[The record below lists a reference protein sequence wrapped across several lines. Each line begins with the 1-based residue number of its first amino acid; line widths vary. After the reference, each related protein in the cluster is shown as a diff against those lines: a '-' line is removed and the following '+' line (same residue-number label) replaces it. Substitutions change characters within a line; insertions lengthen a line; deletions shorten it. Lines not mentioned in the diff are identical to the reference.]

1 MKIGKGNFTTVFKG
15 LCFSVVI
22 FMLAGISVRAYSDD
36 TPGGGAKAP
45 MSTGGFVDD
54 PTANV
59 PTNAY
64 VTFSTLYNGHRYY
77 LGVDTVLAKSGKD
90 TVTYYEGANYATIWI
105 AGPMWSPT
113 GNVLP
118 TKDYTRTVQSVWL
131 KEKVS
136 RERYLALG
144 TGFGTY
150 NTLRLLETGTMWH
163 TTKDSREASR
173 YIQGYLYYYSNAT
186 GIDVYRYLRY
196 DPVYGFSRLYE
207 TKPANSQRISVWDRK
222 TGSDLIFDVQPR
234 TLTAGYET
242 NNHDTTKYP
251 ITSRVIYYENVDRFR
266 SRFDHTDVYAAQSTP
281 ITDQSVLANPDGAY
295 KLLGYY
301 EWQSNPTVDPENI
314 PAYNGKSCMKV
325 WKPVLQLK
333 DDGDPENP
341 EDYEVVEQW
350 GDSTMFYVSE
360 TRFKLDEA
368 TNIWHDTVYA
378 IGSAPIDRTECH
390 FLRKRGEGA
399 PTAGDYANHNDWLYV
414 KFECKGV
421 HYVDSIMVSRHT
433 FHNAPFTTMTMN
445 STPSDHTFPY
455 THNNTLVGG
464 TAIST
469 TDTAKVFTIRASYK
483 SGNTVYN
490 AVNAPVDRYIG
501 ENVPDMNL
509 TKYSGHEE
517 EGVWY
522 DSLQVTAVL
531 PDGTPAI
538 VGAEGAEAGAWI
550 ESVRLTAKDKICV
563 KVSQSAPEVNANRVA
578 QITYTY
584 RYWHSSAEGD
594 QVTANNSIWVV
605 QEWSGAHDDELYSF
619 YHKDSTDNLQ
629 GVHERKRTIYITPG
643 DELALR
649 LHRDH
654 WGYYRWYDYD
664 NDRDIE
670 NDGAWSYEVEPK
682 NHKGDKFMPINI
694 TTSPTSRGRWDINID
709 NRFTLNTATPEP
721 VIKNENPATRNT
733 IKVACDVSAYS
744 DIAYTGVIGK
754 SLTEVTEPTLSYR
767 QIFDIQPAKTQ
778 ADKMADC
785 RGDGSG
791 ANWFEQRTIIAP
803 INRELTFT
811 PSYPIA
817 AGVSS
822 DVEPMYEEDELQYIY
837 YFRPDAV
844 GTTDNNMGEDPGSN
858 YDKTATYARI
868 GKKYTAGKTIRK
880 AKLLTADEVMDV
892 TASGKKVVIINALNG
907 GNAFVLGKNG
917 DGFATKAIGS
927 ITDTAK
933 IRGWIETNVLNPQ
946 QNAYILSISQ
956 PSTNVFNISHVQSSD
971 KITLAATIFGISDL
985 GWADPYWFG
994 DQTRDITISAYPGA
1008 ASTAIN
1014 SKFSANLVRM
1024 HISLDYWILWSHRV
1038 KQGYITGSEYSGG
1051 KYSNKVHYNESS
1063 EGNAS
1068 NQAWLFYEIE
1078 DPVTADHYETPA
1090 WYMSTDNSSW
1100 TKVSHW
1106 DYSKNASVSDVA
1118 GYSMRPDGSLVIADS
1133 KLGTANQTIY
1143 YQLRTEHF
1151 QLAKITLL
1159 TRDPNIEG
1167 PKAGAGSIISEDEI
1181 ENHYTVLYDL
1191 GMSTW
1196 TAPNTTEIKA
1206 YYHHFPW
1213 NFTEFSYH
1221 YPLSVINNTYRDSVT
1236 EMPMK
1241 GEYAFLNKFKVPHG
1255 GKNTGNPD
1263 AEFEAL
1269 AGAKNG
1275 YMLCLN
1281 ADNKRST
1288 IMRFEYPALTCSS
1301 QKIYLVA
1308 DLCNPVKNSFSPQI
1322 TADLEGTKDGGETW
1336 ETIYRFK
1343 TGKIP
1348 YDEEHVWY
1356 QFALPIDR
1364 EHVKGYD
1371 YFRCTAMLDGAT
1383 NKNAHLLIDR
1393 LRFIEK
1399 SRTFNVFQN
1408 KIECVQTDSVT
1419 ALIRLNYKA
1428 DTDLYKPGMLVAY
1441 QFQRWDASANDGA
1454 GGYVPMNSSTG
1465 KNDSVQPGYIKDAFT
1480 VREGMTHLKTSAG
1493 YDYGY
1498 VMVPEA
1504 DYDPSQSNNT
1514 GNQSAKR
1521 GELIDAAL
1529 EKLGIT
1535 GDEATTRKTQFL
1547 NEKGNVSTIDQ
1558 IISSGSIDFGTA
1570 STPHIKF
1577 FVKEGNDWVIYLAC
1591 RLPIA
1596 ATANKTFRIGMTMM
1610 DNLDDAP
1617 TFTESSC
1624 ATFHTLKIKDA
1635 TTLQIDGEDWTNH
1648 TREEINADDESDDE
1662 LKPLAANETYRASV
1676 TFDPNVTGAT
1686 NIHCRFDLLRVD
1698 EGERNQAA
1706 TDEWWTDNYGCTR
1719 AQFFDMMATFRID
1732 DEHNPMREV
1741 TNWNDVKPSDF
1752 EWSGRTPE
1760 IARKIYN
1767 TLNKLIVTDR
1777 KLEIGL
1783 EYRDI
1788 YLGNAQDGYFYLIPM
1803 PASGTYSH
1811 DGESFNAT
1819 VCNNPLW
1826 LELHTGTSAYSLRF
1840 GYDSKVGDSY
1850 IVPVIRASKTDANNH
1865 LKVRIADITHA
1876 ATAGV
1881 VIGWDSTYVI
1891 ESNDPGWNSTKSFRY
1906 HQDRIV
1912 QDDLYDN
1919 YYKVPAEGEADMDN
1933 RYITFTP
1940 VNATYITRLTNT
1952 DCGCYDYDPA
1962 GTVYNYN
1969 KSTKTFTDNDAG
1981 VFKEPATT
1989 TTGCNEWFVKPG
2001 THDGHPTPG
2010 YQTPNNYELKAGYWY
2025 KFKTAFFSV
2034 SEGNKVLSNAG
2045 GDGECHGHAEFIV
2058 AVAPDTVRWTPSH
2071 PDAAN
2076 FWNDDDNWTAV
2087 VNKED
2092 YHGAIAT
2099 VPMGDTRVIIPE
2111 TAEGLLPIVADVVE
2125 AQKDTLHYGYA
2136 KNTCKEILFKKNA
2149 QLLGQEKLDYTKA
2162 LVDVKLTSGT
2172 WQTFTPALNHIYSGD
2187 MYIPA
2192 NPETSDAS
2200 LFAPGAFSQGEG
2212 DSWTENPREWPYVV
2226 YQGFYNSSVP
2236 VAFYNTDEEGNPVT
2250 YTYDQS
2256 KNSVDWIQ
2264 TNVLNMAYTPGKAC
2278 VLNTYGPSDKDGE
2291 EIIVRLPKQETAYRG
2306 YGKNPSGTDYIAG
2319 AEITMEGKPAFDA
2332 LTHNLAYDKTALGA
2346 NDYKDYTLTNEI
2358 SSDIFFFGNPTMAL
2372 IDVYQLCLDNAAVLK
2387 HEDGT
2392 YHFTAYQLI
2401 DGTNYTV
2408 RDITGPGQ
2416 YFIAPQRAVGLIAD
2430 TEGKSLTIKLEPD
2443 ALVALT
2449 SEGTIVNDASI
2460 RGGGAGAP
2468 VRRAAKAAASATRNY
2483 LYISAANETTDEWG
2497 NTVNSKAYLTLGESE
2512 NATRGYKPGEDALN
2526 ISSGLNY
2533 YSDGSFSTPIS
2544 MYTIAD
2550 NRALMYDMRDS
2561 MNMVPLAFTTLDSRY
2576 SISNYT
2582 LLSFATEGDWSKPLY
2597 LYDAL
2602 TGDSLLIVNG
2612 LKVSVE
2618 TPLNDQIRYY
2628 INGGHRTVSPEAV
2641 DPGIATGIELINE
2654 EQNDQTV
2661 NDQIVNI
2668 FDVLGRKVATLQEH
2682 DLISN
2687 TVLPTGV
2694 YIISR
2699 GDKTERIVIK

>member
-1 MKIGKGNFTTVFKG
+1 MRRSLLIKAMKLWLLIVCIILPLFVYASGEKG
-15 LCFSVVI
+15 
-22 FMLAGISVRAYSDD
+22 
-36 TPGGGAKAP
+36 PEKAP
-45 MSTGGFVDD
+45 KAITGAYVDD
-54 PTANV
+54 PSISV
-59 PTNAY
+59 PAGAY
-64 VTFSTLYNGHRYY
+64 TTFSTVYNGKRYY
-77 LGVDTVLAKSGKD
+77 LGIDTTQAKSGKD
-90 TVTYYEGANYATIWI
+90 TVAWYNGPCYA
-105 AGPMWSPT
+105 AMWKVGGIYSPT
-113 GNVLP
+113 GKVL
-118 TKDYTRTVQSVWL
+118 TDQNYLRAIQSVWIE
-131 KEKVS
+131 EKCTDH
-136 RERYLALG
+136 RKRYLTIGPDKGSYSPLMLCDTAHSSMW
-144 TGFGTY
+144 Y
-150 NTLRLLETGTMWH
+150 TL
-163 TTKDSREASR
+163 KDESAQSK
-173 YIQGYLYYYSNAT
+173 YLQGYLYYYSDAT
-186 GIDVYRYLRY
+186 GVEISRYLNY
-196 DPVYGFSRLYE
+196 DPLYGFSRA
-207 TKPANSQRISVWDRK
+207 TSRVPSASQRISVWDRK

-266 SRFDHTDVYAAQSTP
+266 SRFDHTDVYAAISKP
-281 ITDQSVLANPDGAY
+281 IEDQTILQADPYNMI
-295 KLLGYY
+295 GYY
-301 EWQSNPTVDPENI
+301 EWQSNPTVNPEKI
-314 PAYNGKSCMKV
+314 PAYNGKSSMKV

-333 DDGDPENP
+333 DGGNP

-414 KFECKGV
+414 KFQCKGV

-464 TAIST
+464 TAISA
-469 TDTAKVFTIRASYK
+469 TDTAKVFDIHASYQ

-501 ENVPDMNL
+501 ENVPNMNL
-509 TKYSGHEE
+509 TNYSGHEE

-538 VGAEGAEAGAWI
+538 VGAKGAGEGAWI

-605 QEWSGAHDDELYSF
+605 QKWSGADNDKLYSF
-619 YHKDSTDNLQ
+619 HHKDSTDNLQ

-694 TTSPTSRGRWDINID
+694 TTSPTSRGRWDINI
-709 NRFTLNTATPEP
+709 NNNKHFTLNTATPEP
-721 VIKNENPATRNT
+721 VIKNENPATQS
-733 IKVACDVSAYS
+733 IKVACDVSAYKN
-744 DIAYTGVIGK
+744 IEHRGEIGV
-754 SLTEVTEPTLSYR
+754 SLTSVTEPTLSYR
-767 QIFDIQPAKTQ
+767 QVFDIQPAKTQ

-837 YFRPDAV
+837 YANPSDV
-844 GTTDNNMGEDPGSN
+844 GTSTGLSSSDLMKESS
-858 YDKTATYARI
+858 YARVGVSKKI
-868 GKKYTAGKTIRK
+868 NSHIELELLNYSTIRGMGKNEEKTIILVNPRTGTGYFLGRGNSEIPRTMPLPSGATKEALEEAIEAKLNDGGTYTDYTFTLQHQDNSDYHNFKYGNYWLYNLYTAIGAEWGTQNIRWYDGYATGSAEFRIDSYNGSTTDLPTGFSSGDLVTIYSTRWNHK
-880 AKLLTADEVMDV
+880 GYL
-892 TASGKKVVIINALNG
+892 ASGQWS
-907 GNAFVLGKNG
+907 G
-917 DGFATKAIGS
+917 DRFDNRIYRSG
-927 ITDTAK
+927 
-933 IRGWIETNVLNPQ
+933 
-946 QNAYILSISQ
+946 
-956 PSTNVFNISHVQSSD
+956 STN
-971 KITLAATIFGISDL
+971 
-985 GWADPYWFG
+985 
-994 DQTRDITISAYPGA
+994 
-1008 ASTAIN
+1008 STA
-1014 SKFSANLVRM
+1014 
-1024 HISLDYWILWSHRV
+1024 Y
-1038 KQGYITGSEYSGG
+1038 
-1051 KYSNKVHYNESS
+1051 
-1063 EGNAS
+1063 
-1068 NQAWLFYEIE
+1068 QAWLVYQVNTVVERTFF
-1078 DPVTADHYETPA
+1078 ETPA
-1090 WYMSTDNSSW
+1090 WYMSTDNSTW
-1100 TKVSHW
+1100 TKVTHW
-1106 DYSKNASVSDVA
+1106 DYSKSASVSDVA

-1133 KLGTANQTIY
+1133 KLTRADQTIY

-1159 TRDPNIEG
+1159 TRDPDKEG

-1281 ADNKRST
+1281 ADSKRST

-1322 TADLEGTKDGGETW
+1322 TADLEGTKDGGLTW

-1348 YDEEHVWY
+1348 YDEEHMWY

-1441 QFQRWDASANDGA
+1441 QFQKWDNDA
-1454 GGYVPMNSSTG
+1454 GGYVPMNSSTD

-1480 VREGMTHLKTSAG
+1480 VQEGMTHLKTSAG

-1504 DYDPSQSNNT
+1504 DYDPSLSDNT

-1521 GELIDAAL
+1521 GELIDQAL
-1529 EKLGIT
+1529 KKLSIT
-1535 GDEATTRKTQFL
+1535 GDAATTRKTQFL
-1547 NEKGNVSTIDQ
+1547 DETGNVSTIDQ

-1591 RLPIA
+1591 RLPVG

-1610 DNLDDAP
+1610 DDLNDAP

-1624 ATFHTLKIKDA
+1624 ATFHILKIKNA
-1635 TTLQIDGEDWTNH
+1635 TTLKVDGTAWTNH
-1648 TREEINADDESDDE
+1648 SREEINADDKSGDA

-1706 TDEWWTDNYGCTR
+1706 TDKWWTDNYGCTR

-1732 DEHNPMREV
+1732 DEDNPMRNV
-1741 TNWNDVKPSDF
+1741 TNWNNVKPSDF

-1788 YLGNAQDGYFYLIPM
+1788 YLGNAQNGYFYLIPM

-1811 DGESFNAT
+1811 AGESFNAT

-1826 LELHTGTSAYSLRF
+1826 LELHTDTSAYSLRF

-1891 ESNDPGWNSTKSFRY
+1891 ESNDPEWNSSTKTFRY

-1940 VNATYITRLTNT
+1940 VNKAYIDRLKAT

-1962 GTVYNYN
+1962 GTAYNYDKSN
-1969 KSTKTFTDNDAG
+1969 KTYTDNAAG
-1981 VFKEPATT
+1981 VFKKPTT
-1989 TTGCNEWFVKPG
+1989 TTEGCNEWLVKPG

-2025 KFKTAFFSV
+2025 KFETAFFSV
-2034 SEGNKVLSNAG
+2034 SGGNKVLSNAG
-2045 GDGECHGHAEFIV
+2045 GDGTCRGHAEFIV

-2076 FWNDDDNWTAV
+2076 FWNDDNNWTAV

-2111 TAEGLLPIVADVVE
+2111 TEEGLLPIVADVVE

-2172 WQTFTPALNHIYSGD
+2172 WQTFTPALDHIYSGD

-2200 LFAPGAFSQGEG
+2200 LFAPGTFSQGEG

-2256 KNSVDWIQ
+2256 KNSVDWVQ

-2278 VLNTYGPSDKDGE
+2278 VLNTYGPSDEDGE

-2306 YGKNPSGTDYIAG
+2306 YGRNPSGSDYIAG
-2319 AEITMEGKPAFDA
+2319 DAITMESKPAFDD
-2332 LTHNLAYDKTALGA
+2332 LIHNLAYDKTALGTKE
-2346 NDYKDYTLTNEI
+2346 YKEYTLTNEI

-2372 IDVYQLCLDNAAVLK
+2372 IDVYQLCLDNASVLK

-2468 VRRAAKAAASATRNY
+2468 VRRAAKAAAPATRNY

-2654 EQNDQTV
+2654 EQNDQMV
-2661 NDQIVNI
+2661 YIY
-2668 FDVLGRKVATLQEH
+2668 DVLGRKVATLQEH

-2699 GDKTERIVIK
+2699 GDKTERMVIK

>member
-1 MKIGKGNFTTVFKG
+1 MKIGKGDVTALYQWLF
-15 LCFSVVI
+15 LSVVV
-22 FMLAGISVRAYSDD
+22 FLLAGISARAYSDD

-54 PTANV
+54 PDANV
-59 PTNAY
+59 PANAY
-64 VTFSTLYNGHRYY
+64 VTFSTVFNGRRYY

-90 TVTYYEGANYATIWI
+90 TVMYYESPNYATMWI

-113 GNVLP
+113 GKVLP
-118 TKDYTRTVQSVWL
+118 TKDYTRTIQSVWL

-136 RERYLALG
+136 RNKYLALG
-144 TGFGTY
+144 TGSGTY
-150 NTLRLLETGTMWH
+150 STLRLLAEGTMWH
-163 TTKDSREASR
+163 TTKDDREPSK
-173 YIQGYLYYYSNAT
+173 YINGFLYYYSDAT
-186 GIDVYRYLRY
+186 GVDVYRYLRY

-281 ITDQSVLANPDGAY
+281 ITDQSVLADPDGAY
-295 KLLGYY
+295 KLFGYY

-333 DDGDPENP
+333 AGGNPENP

-414 KFECKGV
+414 KFQCKGV

-455 THNNTLVGG
+455 THNDTLVGG
-464 TAIST
+464 TAISA
-469 TDTAKVFTIRASYK
+469 TDTAKVFDIHASYQ

-501 ENVPDMNL
+501 ENVPSMVL
-509 TKYSGHEE
+509 TNYSGHEE

-538 VGAEGAEAGAWI
+538 VGAEGAGEGAWI

-605 QEWSGAHDDELYSF
+605 QKWSGADNDKLYSF

-629 GVHERKRTIYITPG
+629 GVHERKRTIYIIPE
-643 DELALR
+643 DEFALR

-654 WGYYRWYDYD
+654 WGYYRWYDYE

-682 NHKGDKFMPINI
+682 NHNGDKFMPINI

-709 NRFTLNTATPEP
+709 NHFTLNTATPEP
-721 VIKNENPATRNT
+721 VIKNENPATQS
-733 IKVACDVSAYS
+733 IKVACDVSAYKN
-744 DIAYTGVIGK
+744 IEHTGEIGV
-754 SLTEVTEPTLSYR
+754 SLTSVTEPTLSYR
-767 QIFDIQPAKTQ
+767 QVFDIQPAATQ
-778 ADKMADC
+778 ADKMREC
-785 RGDGSG
+785 RVGETGHNG
-791 ANWFEQRTIIAP
+791 WFEQRTIIAP

-822 DVEPMYEEDELQYIY
+822 DIEPMYEEDELQYIY
-837 YFRPDAV
+837 YCQGGQNGVENGTRTGLTSADLNDPDYYNRIGLTKRVNEKIELTLLSQSVIEGMKKSKNTSKTILLVNPRQGTGYALGNLGQIPKGLDVPFHTEEADMQKAIEDKLNDGGSYDAYYLTLIYTGSHYQIYKNGDKLWNLYTTIFGEGSSGNNIRWYGTSLRGDDDWDIHAYSGSSAKLPTGASGALVRIKSTWSRNEGWMAAGTLSLGDTRSDNRAV
-844 GTTDNNMGEDPGSN
+844 IHSGDGNNDANEAWLIYEVKTSS
-858 YDKTATYARI
+858 TATYR
-868 GKKYTAGKTIRK
+868 
-880 AKLLTADEVMDV
+880 
-892 TASGKKVVIINALNG
+892 
-907 GNAFVLGKNG
+907 
-917 DGFATKAIGS
+917 
-927 ITDTAK
+927 
-933 IRGWIETNVLNPQ
+933 
-946 QNAYILSISQ
+946 
-956 PSTNVFNISHVQSSD
+956 
-971 KITLAATIFGISDL
+971 
-985 GWADPYWFG
+985 
-994 DQTRDITISAYPGA
+994 
-1008 ASTAIN
+1008 
-1014 SKFSANLVRM
+1014 
-1024 HISLDYWILWSHRV
+1024 
-1038 KQGYITGSEYSGG
+1038 
-1051 KYSNKVHYNESS
+1051 
-1063 EGNAS
+1063 
-1068 NQAWLFYEIE
+1068 
-1078 DPVTADHYETPA
+1078 ETPA

-1106 DYSKNASVSDVA
+1106 DYSKGASVSDVA

-1133 KLGTANQTIY
+1133 KLGTADQTIY

-1159 TRDPNIEG
+1159 TRDPDKEG

-1221 YPLSVINNTYRDSVT
+1221 YPLSVINSTYRDSVT

-1281 ADNKRST
+1281 ADSKRST

-1441 QFQRWDASANDGA
+1441 QFQRWDASANEGA

-1504 DYDPSQSNNT
+1504 DYDPSLSNNT
-1514 GNQSAKR
+1514 GKQSAKR

-1535 GDEATTRKTQFL
+1535 GDEANTRKTQFL

-1610 DNLDDAP
+1610 DDLDDTP

-1624 ATFHTLKIKDA
+1624 ATFHTLKIKNA
-1635 TTLQIDGEDWTNH
+1635 TTLKVDGEDWTNH
-1648 TREEINADDESDDE
+1648 TRDEINADSGDE

-1811 DGESFNAT
+1811 DGKSFNAT

-1891 ESNDPGWNSTKSFRY
+1891 ESNDPEWNSSTKTFRY

-1940 VNATYITRLTNT
+1940 VNATYIARLTNT

-1969 KSTKTFTDNDAG
+1969 KSNKEFSDNAAG
-1981 VFKEPATT
+1981 VFKTPTT
-1989 TTGCNEWFVKPG
+1989 PTTGCNEWFVKPG

-2034 SEGNKVLSNAG
+2034 SGGNKVLSNAG
-2045 GDGECHGHAEFIV
+2045 GDGTCHGHAEFIV

-2099 VPMGDTRVIIPE
+2099 VPMKDTKVIIPKVE
-2111 TAEGLLPIVADVVE
+2111 EGMAPIASDNVVE
-2125 AQKDTLHYGYA
+2125 SKDTLHYGYA
-2136 KNTCKEILFKKNA
+2136 KNTCSAILFYPNA
-2149 QLLGQEKLDYTKA
+2149 QILGQEKLTYDKA
-2162 LVDVKLTSGT
+2162 YVDVPLTTGT
-2172 WQTFTPALNHIYSGD
+2172 WMTFSPALDDVYAGD
-2187 MYIPA
+2187 MYIPFSTSYDKG
-2192 NPETSDAS
+2192 NPAS
-2200 LFAPGAFSQGEG
+2200 GASTDNEDFAPKAFPYGEG
-2212 DSWTENPREWPYVV
+2212 SKVTYNPRVYPFAF
-2226 YQGFYNSSVP
+2226 YQGFYNSAVP
-2236 VAFYNTDEEGNPVT
+2236 VAFYNTDKEGTPIET
-2250 YTYDQS
+2250 TMTQS
-2256 KNSVDWIQ
+2256 TSSVDWVK
-2264 TNVLNMAYTPGKAC
+2264 TNALDMYYAPGKAC
-2278 VLNTYGPSDKDGE
+2278 VLTGYDATDKDGRP
-2291 EIIVRLPKQETAYRG
+2291 IVIRLPKPENSYCG
-2306 YGKNPSGTDYIAG
+2306 FGKNGGTTYDAG
-2319 AEITMEGKPAFDA
+2319 PAVT
-2332 LTHNLAYDKTALGA
+2332 LTRPNKLNRNLAYDQYAPSFSETDGLT
-2346 NDYKDYTLTNEI
+2346 YTLTN
-2358 SSDIFFFGNPTMAL
+2358 SSESKIFFFGNPTMSL
-2372 IDVYQLCLDNAAVLK
+2372 VDVYRLCVANADVLK
-2387 HEDGT
+2387 HEEGT
-2392 YHFTAYQLI
+2392 YSFTAYNLI
-2401 DGTNYTV
+2401 EDGNYIV
-2408 RDITGPGQ
+2408 KNITGPGQ
-2416 YFIAPQRAVGLIAD
+2416 FFIAPMRAVGLIANA
-2430 TEGKSLTIKLEPD
+2430 TQTATKTLPIKLTPS
-2443 ALVALT
+2443 ALVAIT
-2449 SEGTIVNDASI
+2449 GEGTIVHSSDI
-2460 RGGGAGAP
+2460 RP
-2468 VRRAAKAAASATRNY
+2468 MPRRAIHIGTTNEKRLYIAAS
-2483 LYISAANETTDEWG
+2483 NETDRG
-2497 NTVNSKAYLTLGESE
+2497 VKKAYLTLGEQD
-2512 NATRGYKPGEDALN
+2512 NANRGYRFGEDALS
-2526 ISSGLNY
+2526 ITSGLNY
-2533 YSDGSFSTPIS
+2533 YSNQSFSTPLS
-2544 MYTIAD
+2544 LYTIAD
-2550 NRALMYDMRDS
+2550 NEALMQDIRDTLNS
-2561 MNMVPLAFTTLDSRY
+2561 VPVVFATLDNHY
-2576 SISNYT
+2576 AFDQYT
-2582 LLSFATEGDWSKPLY
+2582 FLTFALEGKWDKPVF

-2602 TGDSLLIVNG
+2602 TGDSIRIMDG
-2612 LKVSVE
+2612 MQIAVE
-2618 TPLNDQIRYY
+2618 TPISNQLRYF
-2628 INGGHRTVSPEAV
+2628 INGGEHLHAGQNSSTEGV
-2641 DPGIATGIELINE
+2641 ATGVEEIN
-2654 EQNDQTV
+2654 NQTNGQMANAQTATV
-2661 NDQIVNI
+2661 YDL
-2668 FDVLGRKVATLQEH
+2668 LGRHVLTLHEH
-2682 DLISN
+2682 DLLSN

-2699 GDKTERIVIK
+2699 GDKTERIVIR

>member
-1 MKIGKGNFTTVFKG
+1 
-15 LCFSVVI
+15 
-22 FMLAGISVRAYSDD
+22 
-36 TPGGGAKAP
+36 
-45 MSTGGFVDD
+45 
-54 PTANV
+54 
-59 PTNAY
+59 
-64 VTFSTLYNGHRYY
+64 
-77 LGVDTVLAKSGKD
+77 
-90 TVTYYEGANYATIWI
+90 
-105 AGPMWSPT
+105 
-113 GNVLP
+113 
-118 TKDYTRTVQSVWL
+118 
-131 KEKVS
+131 
-136 RERYLALG
+136 
-144 TGFGTY
+144 
-150 NTLRLLETGTMWH
+150 
-163 TTKDSREASR
+163 
-173 YIQGYLYYYSNAT
+173 
-186 GIDVYRYLRY
+186 
-196 DPVYGFSRLYE
+196 
-207 TKPANSQRISVWDRK
+207 
-222 TGSDLIFDVQPR
+222 
-234 TLTAGYET
+234 
-242 NNHDTTKYP
+242 
-251 ITSRVIYYENVDRFR
+251 
-266 SRFDHTDVYAAQSTP
+266 
-281 ITDQSVLANPDGAY
+281 
-295 KLLGYY
+295 
-301 EWQSNPTVDPENI
+301 
-314 PAYNGKSCMKV
+314 
-325 WKPVLQLK
+325 
-333 DDGDPENP
+333 
-341 EDYEVVEQW
+341 
-350 GDSTMFYVSE
+350 
-360 TRFKLDEA
+360 
-368 TNIWHDTVYA
+368 
-378 IGSAPIDRTECH
+378 
-390 FLRKRGEGA
+390 
-399 PTAGDYANHNDWLYV
+399 
-414 KFECKGV
+414 
-421 HYVDSIMVSRHT
+421 
-433 FHNAPFTTMTMN
+433 
-445 STPSDHTFPY
+445 
-455 THNNTLVGG
+455 
-464 TAIST
+464 
-469 TDTAKVFTIRASYK
+469 
-483 SGNTVYN
+483 
-490 AVNAPVDRYIG
+490 
-501 ENVPDMNL
+501 
-509 TKYSGHEE
+509 
-517 EGVWY
+517 
-522 DSLQVTAVL
+522 
-531 PDGTPAI
+531 
-538 VGAEGAEAGAWI
+538 
-550 ESVRLTAKDKICV
+550 
-563 KVSQSAPEVNANRVA
+563 
-578 QITYTY
+578 
-584 RYWHSSAEGD
+584 
-594 QVTANNSIWVV
+594 
-605 QEWSGAHDDELYSF
+605 
-619 YHKDSTDNLQ
+619 
-629 GVHERKRTIYITPG
+629 
-643 DELALR
+643 
-649 LHRDH
+649 
-654 WGYYRWYDYD
+654 
-664 NDRDIE
+664 
-670 NDGAWSYEVEPK
+670 
-682 NHKGDKFMPINI
+682 
-694 TTSPTSRGRWDINID
+694 
-709 NRFTLNTATPEP
+709 
-721 VIKNENPATRNT
+721 
-733 IKVACDVSAYS
+733 
-744 DIAYTGVIGK
+744 
-754 SLTEVTEPTLSYR
+754 
-767 QIFDIQPAKTQ
+767 
-778 ADKMADC
+778 
-785 RGDGSG
+785 
-791 ANWFEQRTIIAP
+791 
-803 INRELTFT
+803 
-811 PSYPIA
+811 
-817 AGVSS
+817 
-822 DVEPMYEEDELQYIY
+822 
-837 YFRPDAV
+837 
-844 GTTDNNMGEDPGSN
+844 
-858 YDKTATYARI
+858 
-868 GKKYTAGKTIRK
+868 
-880 AKLLTADEVMDV
+880 
-892 TASGKKVVIINALNG
+892 
-907 GNAFVLGKNG
+907 
-917 DGFATKAIGS
+917 
-927 ITDTAK
+927 
-933 IRGWIETNVLNPQ
+933 
-946 QNAYILSISQ
+946 
-956 PSTNVFNISHVQSSD
+956 
-971 KITLAATIFGISDL
+971 
-985 GWADPYWFG
+985 
-994 DQTRDITISAYPGA
+994 
-1008 ASTAIN
+1008 
-1014 SKFSANLVRM
+1014 
-1024 HISLDYWILWSHRV
+1024 
-1038 KQGYITGSEYSGG
+1038 
-1051 KYSNKVHYNESS
+1051 
-1063 EGNAS
+1063 
-1068 NQAWLFYEIE
+1068 
-1078 DPVTADHYETPA
+1078 
-1090 WYMSTDNSSW
+1090 MSTDNSTW
-1100 TKVSHW
+1100 TKVTHW
-1106 DYSKNASVSDVA
+1106 DYSKSASVSDVA

-1133 KLGTANQTIY
+1133 KLTRADQTIY

-1159 TRDPNIEG
+1159 TRDPDKEG

-1281 ADNKRST
+1281 ADSKRST

-1322 TADLEGTKDGGETW
+1322 TADLEGTKDGGLTW

-1348 YDEEHVWY
+1348 YDEEHMWY

-1441 QFQRWDASANDGA
+1441 QFQKWDNDA
-1454 GGYVPMNSSTG
+1454 GGYVPMNSSTD

-1480 VREGMTHLKTSAG
+1480 VQEGMTHLKTSAG

-1504 DYDPSQSNNT
+1504 DYDPSLSDNT

-1521 GELIDAAL
+1521 GELIDQAL
-1529 EKLGIT
+1529 KKLSIT
-1535 GDEATTRKTQFL
+1535 GDAATTRKTQFL
-1547 NEKGNVSTIDQ
+1547 DETGNVSTIDQ

-1591 RLPIA
+1591 RLPVG

-1610 DNLDDAP
+1610 DDLNDAP

-1624 ATFHTLKIKDA
+1624 ATFHILKIKNA
-1635 TTLQIDGEDWTNH
+1635 TTLKVDGTAWTNH
-1648 TREEINADDESDDE
+1648 SREEINADDKSGDA

-1706 TDEWWTDNYGCTR
+1706 TDKWWTDNYGCTR

-1732 DEHNPMREV
+1732 DEDNPMRNV
-1741 TNWNDVKPSDF
+1741 TNWNNVKPSDF

-1788 YLGNAQDGYFYLIPM
+1788 YLGNAQNGYFYLIPM

-1811 DGESFNAT
+1811 AGESFNAT

-1826 LELHTGTSAYSLRF
+1826 LELHTDTSAYSLRF

-1891 ESNDPGWNSTKSFRY
+1891 ESNDPEWNSSTKTFRY

-1940 VNATYITRLTNT
+1940 VNKAYIDRLKAT

-1962 GTVYNYN
+1962 GTAYNYDKSN
-1969 KSTKTFTDNDAG
+1969 KTYTDNAAG
-1981 VFKEPATT
+1981 VFKKPTT
-1989 TTGCNEWFVKPG
+1989 TTEGCNEWLVKPG

-2025 KFKTAFFSV
+2025 KFETAFFSV
-2034 SEGNKVLSNAG
+2034 SGGNKVLSNAG
-2045 GDGECHGHAEFIV
+2045 GDGTCRGHAEFIV

-2076 FWNDDDNWTAV
+2076 FWNDDNNWTAV

-2111 TAEGLLPIVADVVE
+2111 TEEGLLPIVADVVE

-2172 WQTFTPALNHIYSGD
+2172 WQTFTPALDHIYSGD

-2200 LFAPGAFSQGEG
+2200 LFAPGTFSQGEG

-2256 KNSVDWIQ
+2256 KNSVDWVQ

-2278 VLNTYGPSDKDGE
+2278 VLNTYGPSDEDGE

-2306 YGKNPSGTDYIAG
+2306 YGRNPSGSDYIAG
-2319 AEITMEGKPAFDA
+2319 DAITMESKPAFDD
-2332 LTHNLAYDKTALGA
+2332 LIHNLAYDKTALGTKE
-2346 NDYKDYTLTNEI
+2346 YKEYTLTNEI

-2372 IDVYQLCLDNAAVLK
+2372 IDVYQLCLDNASVLK

-2468 VRRAAKAAASATRNY
+2468 VRRAAKAAAPATRNY

-2654 EQNDQTV
+2654 EQNDQMV
-2661 NDQIVNI
+2661 YIY
-2668 FDVLGRKVATLQEH
+2668 DVLGRKVATLQEH

-2699 GDKTERIVIK
+2699 GDKTERMVIK

>member
-1 MKIGKGNFTTVFKG
+1 
-15 LCFSVVI
+15 
-22 FMLAGISVRAYSDD
+22 MLAGISVRAYSDD

-54 PTANV
+54 KAANV
-59 PTNAY
+59 PTNAF
-64 VTFSTLYNGHRYY
+64 VTFSTLYNGKRYY
-77 LGVDTVLAKSGKD
+77 LGVDTVLAKAGKD
-90 TVTYYEGANYATIWI
+90 TVTYYESANYATIWI

-118 TKDYTRTVQSVWL
+118 TKDYTRTIQSVWL
-131 KEKVS
+131 KERES
-136 RERYLALG
+136 RDRYLALG
-144 TGFGTY
+144 AGTGTY
-150 NTLRLLETGTMWH
+150 STLRLLAEGTMWH
-163 TTKDSREASR
+163 TTKDDREPSK
-173 YIQGYLYYYSNAT
+173 YINGFLYYYSDAT
-186 GIDVYRYLRY
+186 GVDVYRYLRY

-207 TKPANSQRISVWDRK
+207 AKPAASQRISVWDRK

-295 KLLGYY
+295 KLFGYY

-325 WKPVLQLK
+325 WKPVLQLI
-333 DDGDPENP
+333 DGGDPEDP

-399 PTAGDYANHNDWLYV
+399 PTPGDYANHNDWLYV

-445 STPSDHTFPY
+445 STPSDHPFPY
-455 THNNTLVGG
+455 THNDTVVSGA
-464 TAIST
+464 AIST
-469 TDTAKVFTIRASYK
+469 TDTAKVFDIHASYQ
-483 SGNTVYN
+483 SGYTVYN

-538 VGAEGAEAGAWI
+538 VGAEGAGEGAWI

-563 KVSQSAPEVNANRVA
+563 KVSQSAPEVDANRVA

-605 QEWSGAHDDELYSF
+605 QKWSGADNDKLYSF
-619 YHKDSTDNLQ
+619 HHQDGTDALQ

-654 WGYYRWYDYD
+654 WGYYRWYDYE

-670 NDGAWSYEVEPK
+670 NDEAWSYEVEPK

-721 VIKNENPATRNT
+721 VIKNVSPTTRES
-733 IKVACDVSAYS
+733 IKVACDVSAYKN
-744 DIAYTGVIGK
+744 IERTGEIGV
-754 SLTEVTEPTLSYR
+754 SLTSVTEPTLSYR
-767 QIFDIQPAKTQ
+767 QVFDIQPAKTQ
-778 ADKMADC
+778 ADKMANC

-791 ANWFEQRTIIAP
+791 VNWFEQRTIIAP

-822 DVEPMYEEDELQYIY
+822 DIEPMYEEDELQYIY
-837 YFRPDAV
+837 YFNPSNMGVIQGEGKNDKAEYFSRIGVTRKV
-844 GTTDNNMGEDPGSN
+844 GSKHLQLLTYDYIKNNLKDKTEYTVLLVNPRANQGYALGYKYDGFNYSQWAAEDNQEALKAWLTDNTMNQSAFQLTMQKDGDKMTLAHGSN
-858 YDKTATYARI
+858 VLTVNRASLFSDNWDMEWGQSHLWAAGTHITYSA
-868 GKKYTAGKTIRK
+868 YNPSTS
-880 AKLLTADEVMDV
+880 LN
-892 TASGKKVVIINALNG
+892 ASGYEGAMVRLYMEYTKKFLGMGATVKGYLHAKNTEGTSNNFHIVDNMRLDGDEINDAWVFYLI
-907 GNAFVLGKNG
+907 VD
-917 DGFATKAIGS
+917 DG
-927 ITDTAK
+927 
-933 IRGWIETNVLNPQ
+933 ET
-946 QNAYILSISQ
+946 
-956 PSTNVFNISHVQSSD
+956 F
-971 KITLAATIFGISDL
+971 
-985 GWADPYWFG
+985 
-994 DQTRDITISAYPGA
+994 
-1008 ASTAIN
+1008 
-1014 SKFSANLVRM
+1014 
-1024 HISLDYWILWSHRV
+1024 
-1038 KQGYITGSEYSGG
+1038 
-1051 KYSNKVHYNESS
+1051 
-1063 EGNAS
+1063 
-1068 NQAWLFYEIE
+1068 
-1078 DPVTADHYETPA
+1078 YETPA

-1106 DYSKNASVSDVA
+1106 DYSKNASVTDVA

-1133 KLGTANQTIY
+1133 KLGTADQTIY

-1159 TRDPNIEG
+1159 TRDPNKEG

-1206 YYHHFPW
+1206 YNHQFPW

-1221 YPLSVINNTYRDSVT
+1221 YPLSVINSTYRDSVT

-1454 GGYVPMNSSTG
+1454 GGYVPMNSSDG
-1465 KNDSVQPGYIKDAFT
+1465 KTDSVQPGYIKDAFT

-1504 DYDPSQSNNT
+1504 DYDPSLSNNT

-1521 GELIDAAL
+1521 GELIDQAL
-1529 EKLGIT
+1529 TKLSIT
-1535 GDEATTRKTQFL
+1535 GDEANTRKTQFL
-1547 NEKGNVSTIDQ
+1547 DETGNVSTIDE
-1558 IISSGSIDFGTA
+1558 IISSGSIDFGTI

-1610 DNLDDAP
+1610 DDLDDTP

-1635 TTLQIDGEDWTNH
+1635 TTLQIDGTAWTNH
-1648 TREEINADDESDDE
+1648 TRDEINADNASGDE

-1741 TNWNDVKPSDF
+1741 TNWNDVHPKDF

-1788 YLGNAQDGYFYLIPM
+1788 YLGNAQNGYFYLIPM

-1826 LELHTGTSAYSLRF
+1826 LELHTGTSDYSLRF

-1876 ATAGV
+1876 PTAGV

-1891 ESNDPGWNSTKSFRY
+1891 ESNDPEWNSSTKTFRY

-1933 RYITFTP
+1933 HYITFTP
-1940 VNATYITRLTNT
+1940 VNETYIARLTNT

-1969 KSTKTFTDNDAG
+1969 KSTKTFTDNDKG
-1981 VFKEPATT
+1981 VFKEPTT
-1989 TTGCNEWFVKPG
+1989 PTTGCNEWLVKPG
-2001 THDGHPTPG
+2001 TYNGHPTPG

-2034 SEGNKVLSNAG
+2034 SGGNKVSSTAG

-2099 VPMGDTRVIIPE
+2099 VPMKDTKVIIPKVE
-2111 TAEGLLPIVADVVE
+2111 EGMAPIASDNVVE
-2125 AQKDTLHYGYA
+2125 NKDTLHYGYE
-2136 KNTCKEILFKKNA
+2136 KNTCSAILFYPNA
-2149 QLLGQEKLDYTKA
+2149 QILGQEKLTYDKA
-2162 LVDVKLTSGT
+2162 YVDVPLTTGT
-2172 WQTFTPALNHIYSGD
+2172 WQTFSPALDDIYSGD
-2187 MYIPA
+2187 MYIPFSTSYNKD
-2192 NPETSDAS
+2192 NPAS
-2200 LFAPGAFSQGEG
+2200 GASTDTVDFAPKSFPFGKGYSGAY
-2212 DSWTENPREWPYVV
+2212 NPRVYPFAF

-2236 VAFYNTDEEGNPVT
+2236 VQYYNTDEEGTPVAT
-2250 YTYDQS
+2250 TTVQS
-2256 KNSVDWIQ
+2256 KSSVDWVK
-2264 TNVLNMAYTPGKAC
+2264 TNALNMHYEPGKAC
-2278 VLNTYGPSDKDGE
+2278 VLTGYDATDEDGRPMV
-2291 EIIVRLPKQETAYRG
+2291 VRLPKPHTSYYG
-2306 YGKNPSGTDYIAG
+2306 FGKNGGTNYIAG
-2319 AEITMEGKPAFDA
+2319 SAIAISRSANQQP
-2332 LTHNLAYDKTALGA
+2332 NLAYDQYADGFSTEDGLT
-2346 NDYKDYTLTNEI
+2346 YTLTNASE
-2358 SSDIFFFGNPTMAL
+2358 SEIFFFGNPTMSL
-2372 IDVYQLCLDNAAVLK
+2372 VDVYRLCVANANVLK
-2387 HEDGT
+2387 HEEGT
-2392 YHFTAYQLI
+2392 YSFTAYNLI
-2401 DGTNYTV
+2401 EDGNYIV
-2408 RDITGPGQ
+2408 KNITGPGQ
-2416 YFIAPQRAVGLIAD
+2416 FFIAPMRAVGLIANA
-2430 TEGKSLTIKLEPD
+2430 TQTAAKTLPIKLTPS
-2443 ALVALT
+2443 ALVAIT
-2449 SEGTIVNDASI
+2449 GEGTIVHSSDI
-2460 RGGGAGAP
+2460 RP
-2468 VRRAAKAAASATRNY
+2468 MPRRAIHIGTTNEKRLYIAAS
-2483 LYISAANETTDEWG
+2483 NETDRG
-2497 NTVNSKAYLTLGESE
+2497 VKKAYLTLGEQE
-2512 NATRGYKPGEDALN
+2512 DATRGYRFGEDALS
-2526 ISSGLNY
+2526 IASGLNY
-2533 YSDGSFSTPIS
+2533 YSNQSFSTPLS
-2544 MYTIAD
+2544 LYTIAD
-2550 NRALMYDMRDS
+2550 NEALMQDIRDTLNS
-2561 MNMVPLAFTTLDSRY
+2561 VPVVFATLDNHY
-2576 SISNYT
+2576 AFDEYT
-2582 LLSFATEGDWSKPLY
+2582 FLTFALQGYWEKPIF

-2602 TGDSLLIVNG
+2602 TGDSIRIMDG
-2612 LKVSVE
+2612 MQIAVE
-2618 TPLNDQIRYY
+2618 TPISNQLRYF
-2628 INGGHRTVSPEAV
+2628 INGGEPRQAGQNTGGES
-2641 DPGIATGIELINE
+2641 IATGIDNNGGLINGDASL
-2654 EQNDQTV
+2654 NDGRTR
-2661 NDQIVNI
+2661 IY
-2668 FDVLGRKVATLQEH
+2668 DVLGRQVAVLGEN
-2682 DLISN
+2682 DLL
-2687 TVLPTGV
+2687 TQLKLPTGV
-2694 YIISR
+2694 YVIQR
-2699 GDKTERIVIK
+2699 GNKTERVVIR

>member
-45 MSTGGFVDD
+45 TAGGYVDD

-90 TVTYYEGANYATIWI
+90 TVTYYEGANYATMWI

-131 KEKVS
+131 KEKVG
-136 RERYLALG
+136 RNKYLALG
-144 TGFGTY
+144 TGSGTY

-163 TTKDSREASR
+163 TEKDDREPSK
-173 YIQGYLYYYSNAT
+173 YINGFLYYYSDAT
-186 GIDVYRYLRY
+186 GVDVYRYLRY

-281 ITDQSVLANPDGAY
+281 ITDQRVLADPDGAY
-295 KLLGYY
+295 KLFGYY
-301 EWQSNPTVDPENI
+301 EWQSNPTVNSENI

-325 WKPVLQLK
+325 WKPVLQLI
-333 DDGDPENP
+333 DGGDPEDP

-414 KFECKGV
+414 KFQCKGV

-538 VGAEGAEAGAWI
+538 VGAEGAGEGAWI

-709 NRFTLNTATPEP
+709 NHFTLNTATPEP
-721 VIKNENPATRNT
+721 VIKNENPATQS
-733 IKVACDVSAYS
+733 IKVACDVSAYKN
-744 DIAYTGVIGK
+744 IKHEGEIGV
-754 SLTEVTEPTLSYR
+754 SLTSVTEPTLSYR
-767 QIFDIQPAKTQ
+767 QVFDIQPAKTQ
-778 ADKMADC
+778 ADKMANC

-822 DVEPMYEEDELQYIY
+822 DIEPMYEEDELQYIY
-837 YFRPDAV
+837 YFNTSNMGVIQGEGKNDKAEYFSRIGTKRKV
-844 GTTDNNMGEDPGSN
+844 GSKHLQLLTYDYIKDNLEDNKNYTVLLVNPRANQGYALGYKYNGFNYSQWAAEDNQEALKAWLTDNTMNQSAYQLTMQKNGNHMTLARGSN
-858 YDKTATYARI
+858 VLTVNRASAFSDYWDMEWGQSHLWAAGTEITYSA
-868 GKKYTAGKTIRK
+868 YNPSTS
-880 AKLLTADEVMDV
+880 LN
-892 TASGKKVVIINALNG
+892 ASGYEGAMVRLYMEYTKKFLGMGATVKGYLHAKNAEGTSNNFHIVDNMRLDGDEINDAWVFYLI
-907 GNAFVLGKNG
+907 VD
-917 DGFATKAIGS
+917 DG
-927 ITDTAK
+927 
-933 IRGWIETNVLNPQ
+933 ET
-946 QNAYILSISQ
+946 
-956 PSTNVFNISHVQSSD
+956 F
-971 KITLAATIFGISDL
+971 
-985 GWADPYWFG
+985 
-994 DQTRDITISAYPGA
+994 
-1008 ASTAIN
+1008 
-1014 SKFSANLVRM
+1014 
-1024 HISLDYWILWSHRV
+1024 
-1038 KQGYITGSEYSGG
+1038 
-1051 KYSNKVHYNESS
+1051 
-1063 EGNAS
+1063 
-1068 NQAWLFYEIE
+1068 
-1078 DPVTADHYETPA
+1078 YETPA

-1106 DYSKNASVSDVA
+1106 DYSKNASVTDVA

-1133 KLGTANQTIY
+1133 KLGTADQTIY

-1159 TRDPNIEG
+1159 TRDPNKEG

-1221 YPLSVINNTYRDSVT
+1221 YPLSVINSTYRDSVT

-1504 DYDPSQSNNT
+1504 DYDPSLSNNT
-1514 GNQSAKR
+1514 GKQSVKR

-1535 GDEATTRKTQFL
+1535 GDEANTRKTQFL
-1547 NEKGNVSTIDQ
+1547 NEKGNVSTIDE
-1558 IISSGSIDFGTA
+1558 IISGGSIDFGTA

-1610 DNLDDAP
+1610 DNLDDTP

-1624 ATFHTLKIKDA
+1624 ATFHILKIKNA
-1635 TTLQIDGEDWTNH
+1635 TTLKVDGEDWTNH
-1648 TREEINADDESDDE
+1648 SRDEINADNERGDA

-1676 TFDPNVTGAT
+1676 TFDPNVPGAT

-1698 EGERNQAA
+1698 EGERGQAA
-1706 TDEWWTDNYGCTR
+1706 TDKWWTDNYGCTR
-1719 AQFFDMMATFRID
+1719 AQFFDMMTTFRID
-1732 DEHNPMREV
+1732 DEDNPMRNV

-1811 DGESFNAT
+1811 DGKSFNAT

-1891 ESNDPGWNSTKSFRY
+1891 ESNDPGWNSTKTFRY

-1933 RYITFTP
+1933 HYITFTP
-1940 VNATYITRLTNT
+1940 VNATYIARLTNT
-1952 DCGCYDYDPA
+1952 DCNCYDYDPA

-1969 KSTKTFTDNDAG
+1969 KSNKEFTDNAAG
-1981 VFKEPATT
+1981 VFKTPTT
-1989 TTGCNEWFVKPG
+1989 PTEGCNEWLVKPG
-2001 THDGHPTPG
+2001 THDDHPTPG

-2034 SEGNKVLSNAG
+2034 SGGNKVLSNAG

-2087 VNKED
+2087 VNKAD

-2111 TAEGLLPIVADVVE
+2111 TEEGLLPIVADVVE
-2125 AQKDTLHYGYA
+2125 AQKDALHYGYA
-2136 KNTCKEILFKKNA
+2136 KNTCKDILFKKNA

-2172 WQTFTPALNHIYSGD
+2172 WQTFTPALDHIYSGD

-2250 YTYDQS
+2250 YTYAQS
-2256 KNSVDWIQ
+2256 KNSVDWVQ
-2264 TNVLNMAYTPGKAC
+2264 TNVLDRAYIPGKAC

-2306 YGKNPSGTDYIAG
+2306 YGRNPSGSDYIAG
-2319 AEITMEGKPAFDA
+2319 DAITMEGKPAFDA

-2372 IDVYQLCLDNAAVLK
+2372 IDVYQLCLDNADVLK

-2392 YHFTAYQLI
+2392 YHFTAYHLI

-2468 VRRAAKAAASATRNY
+2468 VRRAAKAAAPATRNY

-2661 NDQIVNI
+2661 NDQMVNI
-2668 FDVLGRKVATLQEH
+2668 YDVLGRKVATLQEH

-2699 GDKTERIVIK
+2699 GDKTERMVIK

>member
-1 MKIGKGNFTTVFKG
+1 MDN
-15 LCFSVVI
+15 
-22 FMLAGISVRAYSDD
+22 
-36 TPGGGAKAP
+36 
-45 MSTGGFVDD
+45 
-54 PTANV
+54 
-59 PTNAY
+59 
-64 VTFSTLYNGHRYY
+64 
-77 LGVDTVLAKSGKD
+77 
-90 TVTYYEGANYATIWI
+90 
-105 AGPMWSPT
+105 
-113 GNVLP
+113 
-118 TKDYTRTVQSVWL
+118 KDYTRTVQSVWL
-131 KEKVS
+131 KEKVG
-136 RERYLALG
+136 RNKYLALG
-144 TGFGTY
+144 TGSGTY

-163 TTKDSREASR
+163 TEKDDREPSK
-173 YIQGYLYYYSNAT
+173 YINGFLYYYSDAT
-186 GIDVYRYLRY
+186 GVDVYRYLRY

-207 TKPANSQRISVWDRK
+207 TKPAASQRISVWDRK

-281 ITDQSVLANPDGAY
+281 ITDQSVLADPDGAY
-295 KLLGYY
+295 KLFGYY

-325 WKPVLQLK
+325 WKPVSQLK
-333 DDGDPENP
+333 AGGKPENP

-399 PTAGDYANHNDWLYV
+399 PTPGDYANHNDWLYV
-414 KFECKGV
+414 KFQCNGKN
-421 HYVDSIMVSRHT
+421 YVDSIQVSRHT
-433 FHNAPFTTMTMN
+433 FHNVPFTTMTLS
-445 STPSDHTFPY
+445 STPNDHTFPY
-455 THNNTLVGG
+455 TYDNKLADGT
-464 TAIST
+464 TAI
-469 TDTAKVFTIRASYK
+469 TDDDIQKDFTIHASYQ

-490 AVNAPVDRYIG
+490 AVNAAVNRYIG

-509 TKYSGHEE
+509 TEYDGH
-517 EGVWY
+517 
-522 DSLQVTAVL
+522 D
-531 PDGTPAI
+531 
-538 VGAEGAEAGAWI
+538 EAG
-550 ESVRLTAKDKICV
+550 VRYDELIVEALNADG
-563 KVSQSAPEVNANRVA
+563 SACDWVNAVVQNKNTIRVTVDQYNSSADANRVA
-578 QITYTY
+578 QIQFKYN
-584 RYWHSSAEGD
+584 YWHSSAEGD
-594 QVTANNSIWVV
+594 QVTASNIIWIV
-605 QEWSGAHDDELYSF
+605 QKWSGADNDKLYTF
-619 YHKDSTDNLQ
+619 NHKGGSRQSVSEKKTTLYAIPEEETSLN
-629 GVHERKRTIYITPG
+629 
-643 DELALR
+643 
-649 LHRDH
+649 LHRDL

-664 NDRDIE
+664 NDRDVE
-670 NDGAWSYEVEPK
+670 NDGAWKYSFEPK
-682 NHKGDKFMPINI
+682 NHKDSIFMPINI
-694 TTSPTSRGRWDINID
+694 TTSETSRGRWDINI
-709 NRFTLNTATPEP
+709 NNNQHFRLNTTTPSP

-778 ADKMADC
+778 ADKMANC

-822 DVEPMYEEDELQYIY
+822 DIEPMYEEDELQYIY
-837 YFRPDAV
+837 YANSSNV
-844 GTTDNNMGEDPGSN
+844 GTSTGLSSSDLMKES
-858 YDKTATYARI
+858 YYARV
-868 GKKYTAGKTIRK
+868 GVSKKINSHIELELLNYSTIRGMGNNEEKTIILVNPRTGTGYFLGRGNSEIPRTMPLPSGATKEALKEAIEAKLNDGGTYTDYTFTLKHQKNSDFHNFKYGNYWLYNLYTALGAEWGTQNIRWY
-880 AKLLTADEVMDV
+880 
-892 TASGKKVVIINALNG
+892 
-907 GNAFVLGKNG
+907 
-917 DGFATKAIGS
+917 DGYA
-927 ITDTAK
+927 
-933 IRGWIETNVLNPQ
+933 
-946 QNAYILSISQ
+946 
-956 PSTNVFNISHVQSSD
+956 
-971 KITLAATIFGISDL
+971 
-985 GWADPYWFG
+985 
-994 DQTRDITISAYPGA
+994 
-1008 ASTAIN
+1008 
-1014 SKFSANLVRM
+1014 
-1024 HISLDYWILWSHRV
+1024 
-1038 KQGYITGSEYSGG
+1038 TGSEEFRIDSYNGSTTDLPTGFSSGDLVTIYSTRWNHTGYLASGQWSGG
-1051 KYSNKVHYNESS
+1051 RFDNRIYRSGSTNSTAY
-1063 EGNAS
+1063 
-1068 NQAWLFYEIE
+1068 QAWLVYQVNTVE
-1078 DPVTADHYETPA
+1078 DRTFFETPA

-1100 TKVSHW
+1100 TKVTHW
-1106 DYSKNASVSDVA
+1106 DYSKGASVTDVA

-1133 KLGTANQTIY
+1133 KLGTADQTIY

-1159 TRDPNIEG
+1159 TRDPNKEG

-1206 YYHHFPW
+1206 YNHHFPW

-1221 YPLSVINNTYRDSVT
+1221 YPLSVIDSTYRDSVT

-1281 ADNKRST
+1281 ADSKRST

-1322 TADLEGTKDGGETW
+1322 TADLEGTKDGGLTW

-1441 QFQRWDASANDGA
+1441 QFQRWDTLANEGA
-1454 GGYVPMNSSTG
+1454 GGYVPMNSSTD

-1480 VREGMTHLKTSAG
+1480 VQEGMKHLKTSAG

-1504 DYDPSQSNNT
+1504 DYDPSLSNNT

-1521 GELIDAAL
+1521 GKLIDAAL

-1535 GDEATTRKTQFL
+1535 GDAANTRKTQFL
-1547 NEKGNVSTIDQ
+1547 NEKGNVSTIDE

-1610 DNLDDAP
+1610 DDLDDTP

-1635 TTLQIDGEDWTNH
+1635 TTLQIDGTAWTNH
-1648 TREEINADDESDDE
+1648 TRDEINADNASGDE

-1741 TNWNDVKPSDF
+1741 TNWNDVHPKDF

-1788 YLGNAQDGYFYLIPM
+1788 YLGNAQNGYFYLIPM

-1826 LELHTGTSAYSLRF
+1826 LELHTGTSDYSLRF

-1891 ESNDPGWNSTKSFRY
+1891 ESNDPEWNSATKTFRY

-1940 VNATYITRLTNT
+1940 VNATYIARLTNT

-1969 KSTKTFTDNDAG
+1969 KSTKTFTDNDKG
-1981 VFKEPATT
+1981 VFKEPTTT

-2034 SEGNKVLSNAG
+2034 SEGNPVYSNAG

-2099 VPMGDTRVIIPE
+2099 VPMKDTKVIIPKVE
-2111 TAEGLLPIVADVVE
+2111 EGMAPIASDNVVE
-2125 AQKDTLHYGYA
+2125 SKDTLHYGYE
-2136 KNTCKEILFKKNA
+2136 KNTCSAILFYPNA
-2149 QLLGQEKLDYTKA
+2149 QILGQEKLTYDKA
-2162 LVDVKLTSGT
+2162 YVDVPLTTGT
-2172 WQTFTPALNHIYSGD
+2172 WQTFSPALDDIYSGD
-2187 MYIPA
+2187 MYIPFSTSYNKD
-2192 NPETSDAS
+2192 NPAS
-2200 LFAPGAFSQGEG
+2200 GASTDTVDFAPKSFPFGKGYSGAY
-2212 DSWTENPREWPYVV
+2212 NPRVYPFAF

-2236 VAFYNTDEEGNPVT
+2236 VQYYNTDEEGTPVAT
-2250 YTYDQS
+2250 TTVQS
-2256 KNSVDWIQ
+2256 KSSVDWVK
-2264 TNVLNMAYTPGKAC
+2264 TNALNMHYEPGKAC
-2278 VLNTYGPSDKDGE
+2278 VLTGYDATDEDGRPMV
-2291 EIIVRLPKQETAYRG
+2291 VRLPKPHTSYYG
-2306 YGKNPSGTDYIAG
+2306 FGKNGGTNYIAG
-2319 AEITMEGKPAFDA
+2319 SAIA
-2332 LTHNLAYDKTALGA
+2332 LYRPNKLTRNLAYDQYADGFSTEDGLT
-2346 NDYKDYTLTNEI
+2346 YTLTNASE
-2358 SSDIFFFGNPTMAL
+2358 SEIFFFGNPTMSL
-2372 IDVYQLCLDNAAVLK
+2372 VDVYRLCVANANVLK
-2387 HEDGT
+2387 HEEGT
-2392 YHFTAYQLI
+2392 YSFTAYNLI
-2401 DGTNYTV
+2401 EDGNYIV
-2408 RDITGPGQ
+2408 KNITGPGQ
-2416 YFIAPQRAVGLIAD
+2416 FFIAPMRAVGLIANA
-2430 TEGKSLTIKLEPD
+2430 TQTAAKTLPIKLTPS
-2443 ALVALT
+2443 ALVAIT
-2449 SEGTIVNDASI
+2449 GEGTIVHSSDI
-2460 RGGGAGAP
+2460 RP
-2468 VRRAAKAAASATRNY
+2468 MPRRAIHIGTTNEKRLYIAAS
-2483 LYISAANETTDEWG
+2483 NETDRG
-2497 NTVNSKAYLTLGESE
+2497 VKKAYLTLGEQD
-2512 NATRGYKPGEDALN
+2512 NANRGYRFGEDALS
-2526 ISSGLNY
+2526 IASGLNY
-2533 YSDGSFSTPIS
+2533 YSNQSFSTPLS
-2544 MYTIAD
+2544 LYTIAD
-2550 NRALMYDMRDS
+2550 NEALMQDIRDTLNS
-2561 MNMVPLAFTTLDSRY
+2561 VPVVFATLDNHY
-2576 SISNYT
+2576 AFDEYT
-2582 LLSFATEGDWSKPLY
+2582 FLTFALQGYWEKPIF

-2602 TGDSLLIVNG
+2602 TGDSIRIMDG
-2612 LKVSVE
+2612 MQIAVE
-2618 TPLNDQIRYY
+2618 TPISNQLRYF
-2628 INGGHRTVSPEAV
+2628 INGGEPRQAGQNTGGES
-2641 DPGIATGIELINE
+2641 IATGIEEINA
-2654 EQNDQTV
+2654 QINDQMV
-2661 NDQIVNI
+2661 NDKMVHV
-2668 FDVLGRKVATLQEH
+2668 FDVLGRQVAVLGEN
-2682 DLISN
+2682 DLL
-2687 TVLPTGV
+2687 TQLKLPTGV
-2694 YIISR
+2694 YVIQR
-2699 GDKTERIVIK
+2699 GNKTERVVIR